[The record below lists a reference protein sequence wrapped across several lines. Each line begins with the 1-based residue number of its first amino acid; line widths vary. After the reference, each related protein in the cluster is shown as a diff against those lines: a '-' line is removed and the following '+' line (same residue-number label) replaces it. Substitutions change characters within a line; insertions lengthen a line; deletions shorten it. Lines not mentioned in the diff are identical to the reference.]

1 MEARDVMTKDVI
13 TLTPDMTVDEAQ
25 DVLLRYRIH
34 GAPVVDRTDQ
44 LVGMVSFVD
53 LVARPGARV
62 RDIMN
67 PDPVTAPEDA
77 PVEEVAALMLDQ
89 MVRRVP
95 IVRGNRVVGI
105 VSASDIIQLF
115 LNLHERTG
123 RDQTEPSP
131 PRREPRRR

>member
-1 MEARDVMTKDVI
+1 MEARDIMTKDVL
-13 TLTPDMTVDEAQ
+13 TLTPDMTVAEAQ

-34 GAPVVDRTDQ
+34 GAPVVDRTEQ
-44 LVGMVSFVD
+44 LVGMVSLVD
-53 LVARPGARV
+53 LVARSGQRV

-67 PDPVTAPEDA
+67 PDPVTASEDT

-105 VSASDIIQLF
+105 ISASDIIQLF

-123 RDQTEPSP
+123 REQSETRQ
-131 PRREPRRR
+131 RR